1 MFLKILYNILSNRPR
16 NNINNLLGRWNLKNN
31 QNISSALAN
40 LDSCGDRLCG
50 NTETTKQIINK
61 YSNKIL
67 YKK

>member
-40 LDSCGDRLCG
+40 LDSYGDRLCG

-67 YKK
+67 YK

>member
-40 LDSCGDRLCG
+40 LDSCGDRLFG